1 MFKEQH
7 QLPPLSQFKRFD
19 VRPLL
24 KRGEEPLTHI
34 LKRVQAL
41 DADAGLIVIAPFLP
55 SPLIELLGSQGF
67 ASKVECGEAGSW
79 IVYFWRKND

>member
-1 MFKEQH
+1 MNKPMQM
-7 QLPPLSQFKRFD
+7 PPLSKFKRFD

-24 KRGEEPLTHI
+24 QRGEEPLPQI

-41 DADAGLIVIAPFLP
+41 NPDAGLLILAPFLP

-67 ASKVECGEAGSW
+67 ASKVERGEAGSW
-79 IVYFWRKND
+79 IVYFWRGKD